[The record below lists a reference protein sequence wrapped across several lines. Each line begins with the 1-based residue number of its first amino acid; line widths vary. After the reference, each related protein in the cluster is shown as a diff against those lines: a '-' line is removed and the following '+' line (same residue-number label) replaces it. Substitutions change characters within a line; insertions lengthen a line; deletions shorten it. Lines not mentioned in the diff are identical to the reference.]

1 MKISQMFEGENS
13 SLKKTFEQVF
23 EEQNIKNKGLVK
35 VRTEK
40 GIMMMTQEQF
50 DNYKLSPNLS
60 RLE

>member
-1 MKISQMFEGENS
+1 MKISEMFEGESS

-23 EEQNIKNKGLVK
+23 EEQNVKNKGLVK

-50 DNYKLSPNLS
+50 DEYKKK
-60 RLE
+60 